1 MTPEKQALAERS
13 ATFAPSN
20 IRVEPL
26 TQALAMGTTRR
37 QQARNFLAEQAA
49 EEVAPELKQTFRY
62 LKEGKGD
69 AYGKLFGQASEEY
82 NPESGVG
89 VVPNISKIISEMAAT
104 PEITASAMKV
114 IDTAQKRVSME
125 TDDPKKQYNNFKK
138 ARTYLRE
145 KIAKM
150 SASNDPE
157 ISDHESI
164 AKLSEAHDVIDQVM
178 KAIPSQAKAD
188 ELYNQSMKAKG
199 AFYEA
204 MQFGKGEKR
213 KIDVPT
219 VKKLFGDNDKAYRLR
234 EGVDIMRQFL
244 DKFGDDIVPNT
255 RKQMQAT
262 VEKFDS
268 LMKQA
273 EDKRLLEGLRQAQGP
288 SSPAIERTAALREAK
303 GLPAEFFPWPVTTLG
318 SADEF
323 MASRAQK
330 MFNSRFEDLKQ
341 GDKEKMIRLLMWRR
355 QNPNATLTDEE
366 SMFKKMMKGK

>member
-13 ATFAPSN
+13 VTFAPSR
-20 IRVEPL
+20 IRTEPL
-26 TQALAMGTTRR
+26 TKALEMGTTRR
-37 QQARNFLAEQAA
+37 SQGRNFLAEQAA

-82 NPESGVG
+82 NPESGIG

-188 ELYNQSMKAKG
+188 ELYKQSMKAKG

-244 DKFGDDIVPNT
+244 DKFGDDIVPD
-255 RKQMQAT
+255 KLQQMQAT
-262 VEKFDS
+262 VNKFDS

-273 EDKRLLEGLRQAQGP
+273 EDKRLLQGLEQAQGP
-288 SSPAIERTAALREAK
+288 SSPVVERMSALRQAK
-303 GLPAEFFPWPVTTLG
+303 GLSGDFFTSPASSLG
-318 SADEF
+318 AADEF

-330 MFNSRFEDLKQ
+330 MFNNRFEDLGQ
-341 GDKEKMIRLLMWRR
+341 ADKNKLIRMLMWRQ
-355 QNPNATLTDEE
+355 QNPDATLTDEE